1 MWSREDDQGGLDFHG
16 TGVGKVRQG
25 SVSTIGRLTIVVAVV
40 VISAAI
46 GAVAVGD
53 ALSGWYRGLRQPSFG
68 LPLWGWGVV
77 GVVYYCAFAVVLFR
91 LLGAVR
97 AGREGR
103 SRFVPLVAT
112 LGIMLGNE
120 LWNVV
125 LFGWQDLFLA
135 FAVLWPF
142 ALFVVLVAGYVFRT
156 TDRIAGALL
165 GGYAVWLVYD
175 LAWMYGL
182 WQLN

>member
-1 MWSREDDQGGLDFHG
+1 M
-16 TGVGKVRQG
+16 
-25 SVSTIGRLTIVVAVV
+25 STIVRLIIAVVIV

-46 GAVAVGD
+46 GAVAAGD
-53 ALSGWYRGLRQPSFG
+53 ALSGWYRGLRQPAFG

-77 GVVYYCAFAVVLFR
+77 GAIYYCAFTVVLFR
-91 LLGAVR
+91 LLGVTR
-97 AGREGR
+97 AGREDP
-103 SRFVPLVAT
+103 SRFVPLAVT

-125 LFGWQDLFLA
+125 LFGWHDLFLA

-142 ALFVVLVAGYVFRT
+142 ALYVALVARYVYRRA
-156 TDRIAGALL
+156 DRIAGALL